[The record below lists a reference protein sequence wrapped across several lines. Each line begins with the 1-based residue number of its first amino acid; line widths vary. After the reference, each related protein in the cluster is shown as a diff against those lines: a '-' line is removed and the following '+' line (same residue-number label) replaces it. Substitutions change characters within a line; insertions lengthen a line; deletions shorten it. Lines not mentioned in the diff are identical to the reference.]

1 MKSEIQTRGSV
12 RVTIP
17 GKDTGVFFNKFALKQ
32 SIKNSGALLQIRTDN
47 TWSSEPPEG
56 KTAVEEKRILFPGIA
71 EFSTARDTYS
81 AWTDLE
87 VLQTQD
93 RTSDQ
98 PREKPERPEAIFERL
113 LEARKTGTPVT
124 LFVPW
129 GARPTGSFGESE
141 ITVLN
146 RLANLKEM
154 LLRRKISSSLLLMPA
169 DLYATEINNQV
180 ASEQA
185 DSYFRTVTEEAE
197 IRGFT
202 AIPWSAIRQAH
213 IELYTQRS
221 SELTTENIQKLLS
234 ANKIV
239 KAFDAAGRRS
249 GYTERTKIQ
258 NAAFAYLRER
268 ICEAE
273 MIESIY
279 APIKVSV
286 VPKNKDNE
294 VDRNLPRVYLI
305 PPAVQLPWLK

>member
-1 MKSEIQTRGSV
+1 
-12 RVTIP
+12 
-17 GKDTGVFFNKFALKQ
+17 
-32 SIKNSGALLQIRTDN
+32 
-47 TWSSEPPEG
+47 
-56 KTAVEEKRILFPGIA
+56 
-71 EFSTARDTYS
+71 
-81 AWTDLE
+81 
-87 VLQTQD
+87 
-93 RTSDQ
+93 
-98 PREKPERPEAIFERL
+98 
-113 LEARKTGTPVT
+113 
-124 LFVPW
+124 
-129 GARPTGSFGESE
+129 
-141 ITVLN
+141 
-146 RLANLKEM
+146 
-154 LLRRKISSSLLLMPA
+154 MPA